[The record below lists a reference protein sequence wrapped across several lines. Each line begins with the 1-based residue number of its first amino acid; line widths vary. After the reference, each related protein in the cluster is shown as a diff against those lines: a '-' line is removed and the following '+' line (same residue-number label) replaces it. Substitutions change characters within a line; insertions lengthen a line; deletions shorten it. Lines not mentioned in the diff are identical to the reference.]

1 MSEINSNS
9 HSKKQVWYKS
19 PWIVFGIFLLLVFMA
34 VSSWRIM
41 LAFQNNPGLVVDDFY
56 ERGQDYEENIL
67 KKLEN
72 NQKWQTEYHLQDI
85 YHNKPTSIAVTIKD
99 KEGKVAPVEKMTLF
113 AYRPSDARQDFSVP
127 MSLSDDK
134 TNYVAELTFNRKG
147 YWDLLA
153 SAVIEGIEVNYPK
166 RIFVKD

>member
-1 MSEINSNS
+1 MNSNNN
-9 HSKKQVWYKS
+9 SKKQVWYKS
-19 PWIVFGIFLLLVFMA
+19 PWILFGIFLLVTFMA

-67 KKLEN
+67 IKLEN
-72 NQKWQTEYHLQDI
+72 NQKWQTEYLLQDI
-85 YHNKPTSIAVTIKD
+85 YHNKSTSISVTIKD
-99 KEGKVAPVEKMTLF
+99 KDGKAAPVEKVTLF
-113 AYRPSDARQDFSVP
+113 AYRPADAQQDFSVP
-127 MSLSDDK
+127 MTLSEDK
-134 TNYVAELTFNRKG
+134 TRYQAELTFNRKG

-153 SAVIEGIEVNYPK
+153 SAVIEGVEVNYAK